1 MIFGATPAR
10 IADSANHYMNTY
22 EITHRASCPNGK
34 LVDTYQIKIS
44 SHNTIIVEDIL
55 DALQKAPDPVFQE
68 DLADHLR
75 AKLGAAIEIIGS
87 HYGVKVT
94 CRRD

>member
-10 IADSANHYMNTY
+10 IADTANHYMNTY
-22 EITHRASCPNGK
+22 ETTHRASCPNGK
-34 LVDTYQIKIS
+34 LVDTYQIKIF
-44 SHNTIIVEDIL
+44 SHDTIIVENIL

-75 AKLGAAIEIIGS
+75 AKLGAAIEIIGW
-87 HYGVKVT
+87 HFGVKIT
-94 CRRD
+94 SIRD